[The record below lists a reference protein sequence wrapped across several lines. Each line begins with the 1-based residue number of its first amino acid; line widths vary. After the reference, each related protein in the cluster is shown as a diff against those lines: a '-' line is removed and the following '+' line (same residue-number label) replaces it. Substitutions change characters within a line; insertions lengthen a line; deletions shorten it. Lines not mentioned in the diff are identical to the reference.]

1 MPPRP
6 KIVFRILESY
16 GIDWALAILIAL
28 FSNFYL
34 DRFQNIPDFSLTDT
48 SIQFAF
54 KEKEVFPNSTLAYIL
69 VFSYVLVVI
78 SNLILSRNMWDLHH
92 ALLGLTVAFALV
104 GTFVEIVRITVGR
117 PRPDFIARCNPFEN
131 AANGHFF
138 GLANITVCQTPATD
152 PLIKDG
158 MRSFFSG
165 HACLSAV
172 GLGFNSLYWA
182 GKLQLF
188 NRKAYTSKAWL
199 VFSPLL
205 VSIYICITRVTDHR
219 HHPSDAAL
227 GFAVG
232 LFPTYIFYRQFYPAL
247 EDPNCNLAYPP
258 RHLAAESDRGP
269 ARTWGPRGW
278 FSTADRDDG
287 PTPLLPTNRSTRGMR
302 GSTSN
307 LGHAE
312 VELDSGLI
320 ATPYASELGHG
331 HDREMVYSGMPKSPD
346 HSST

>member
-1 MPPRP
+1 M
-6 KIVFRILESY
+6 
-16 GIDWALAILIAL
+16 
-28 FSNFYL
+28 
-34 DRFQNIPDFSLTDT
+34 Q
-48 SIQFAF
+48 
-54 KEKEVFPNSTLAYIL
+54 
-69 VFSYVLVVI
+69 
-78 SNLILSRNMWDLHH
+78 LIL
-92 ALLGLTVAFALV
+92 
-104 GTFVEIVRITVGR
+104 
-117 PRPDFIARCNPFEN
+117 P
-131 AANGHFF
+131 
-138 GLANITVCQTPATD
+138 Q
-152 PLIKDG
+152 
-158 MRSFFSG
+158 
-165 HACLSAV
+165 
-172 GLGFNSLYWA
+172 
-182 GKLQLF
+182 
-188 NRKAYTSKAWL
+188 SKAWL
-199 VFSPLL
+199 VFSPLM

-219 HHPSDAAL
+219 HHPSDVAL

-269 ARTWGPRGW
+269 ARTWGPRNW